1 MSSDKTA
8 NFQKEYQTL
17 KTIADEMQSND
28 IDDVDELIKKVE
40 QGTKSYK
47 ICKERLDAA
56 KLKLGSILQETNVNE
71 DIKSKPRGADV
82 DSKNID
88 DEMPF

>member
-1 MSSDKTA
+1 MSSEKTA

-17 KTIADEMQSND
+17 KNIADEMQSKD

-56 KLKLGSILQETNVNE
+56 KLKLDSILQETNVTEGN
-71 DIKSKPRGADV
+71 DNMKPTDR
-82 DSKNID
+82 I
-88 DEMPF
+88 PHY

>member
-1 MSSDKTA
+1 MSSDKTT
-8 NFQKEYQTL
+8 NFKKEYQLL
-17 KTIADEMQSND
+17 KEIADEMQSRD

-56 KLKLGSILQETNVNE
+56 KLKLNSILQDTSVDE
-71 DIKSKPRGADV
+71 DVSNKSENAD
-82 DSKNID
+82 SNN
-88 DEMPF
+88 FY